1 MFSFTLNWL
10 TISKNTLFSNFVID
24 IAKNYG
30 KAILWNAYSTFHLN
44 MFNQLK
50 LILFSSNFWSQMKPT
65 SRPYLLLTEMFWVK
79 TDIILTWKLY
89 LTQSDIKKADLER
102 RIKIQAIPRI
112 LSGNRVTTVS
122 YQQIAE
128 LLRI

>member
-1 MFSFTLNWL
+1 LE
-10 TISKNTLFSNFVID
+10 
-24 IAKNYG
+24 A
-30 KAILWNAYSTFHLN
+30 
-44 MFNQLK
+44 
-50 LILFSSNFWSQMKPT
+50 
-65 SRPYLLLTEMFWVK
+65 LLLGDFEKFGQLNK
-79 TDIILTWKLY
+79 EILA
-89 LTQSDIKKADLER
+89 QSDIKQADLER